1 MVAKAYNAVHPVFFS
16 RRGAPAR
23 SVNEGH
29 SHQYECVVAEGL
41 AANGAGYPKLGT
53 FGEITNSRSG
63 PPRCIWHLRDS
74 DTLSLT
80 DFASNRDDQ
89 SLFSGAVHATHL
101 LVCVVPAGGFNRA
114 KTNPLYA
121 AALVLLVRQYLGA
134 LDKRC
139 QISGYAAFRD
149 TYESDQPH
157 THTQEQK
164 S

>member
-1 MVAKAYNAVHPVFFS
+1 MRCGGRIGGKRS
-16 RRGAPAR
+16 RISEARDLWGDYKLPFGA
-23 SVNEGH
+23 S
-29 SHQYECVVAEGL
+29 
-41 AANGAGYPKLGT
+41 K
-53 FGEITNSRSG
+53 
-63 PPRCIWHLRDS
+63 CIWHLRDS

-149 TYESDQPH
+149 T
-157 THTQEQK
+157 
-164 S
+164 